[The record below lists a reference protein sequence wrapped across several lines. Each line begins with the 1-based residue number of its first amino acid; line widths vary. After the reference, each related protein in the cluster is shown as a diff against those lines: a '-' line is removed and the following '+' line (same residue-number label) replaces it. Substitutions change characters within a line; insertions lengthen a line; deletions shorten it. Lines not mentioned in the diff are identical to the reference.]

1 MKSIYV
7 CIKQKR
13 QKYRCGNDGRKILII
28 ICIDR
33 FPLVFSIV
41 SSDPSIY
48 QIYIYIYIIY
58 CIYIYIYIYLCG
70 LYNYNLF
77 SIGIKKEKGEQC
89 T

>member
-48 QIYIYIYIIY
+48 QIYIYIY
-58 CIYIYIYIYLCG
+58 YILYIYIYLCG

-77 SIGIKKEKGEQC
+77 INPDKKEEGEQRN
-89 T
+89 